1 MEVEL
6 RDNNLKE
13 IRFDQAIKDSKLM
26 EEIRFPLRKDRA
38 TFFKLGMSEIAND
51 IIPLI
56 KTFDANVDGPMSD
69 KDFRKF
75 SKTIIDQIKEYL

>member
-1 MEVEL
+1 MKYDDL
-6 RDNNLKE
+6 NE

-26 EEIRFPLRKDRA
+26 EEIRLPLRKDRA
-38 TFFKLGMSEIAND
+38 TFFKLGMAEISND
-51 IIPLI
+51 IEPLI

-75 SKTIIDQIKEYL
+75 AKTIIDQIKEYL

>member
-1 MEVEL
+1 MKY
-6 RDNNLKE
+6 DDLKE

-26 EEIRFPLRKDRA
+26 EEIRLPLRKDRA
-38 TFFKLGMSEIAND
+38 TFFKLGMAEISND
-51 IIPLI
+51 IEPLI

-75 SKTIIDQIKEYL
+75 AKTIIDQIKEYL